1 MAIISFIFSNLW
13 WMIPLCI
20 TIWFYYLIY
29 NALISIGRYNIFT
42 TLLITLPLRLIT
54 GLFKGL
60 IASITLFFYGFITL
74 LFIFL
79 PFYLYTHWEI
89 FKDLIVYISVF
100 LIFAP
105 FVYFIFKVF
114 KEELNYYKELQNS
127 K

>member
-13 WMIPLCI
+13 WMIPLGI

-29 NALISIGRYNIFT
+29 NALVSIGRYNIFT

-60 IASITLFFYGFITL
+60 VASITLFFYGFITL
-74 LFIFL
+74 IFIFL

-89 FKDLIVYISVF
+89 FKDLIVYISIF

-105 FVYFIFKVF
+105 FIYYIFKVF